1 MKSIGRQPPHTRS
14 AKIRELHEWRA
25 RLDLEAYER
34 VKRLLSLLA
43 DRARFLKFVE
53 SEIRRTMEAMK
64 LRPLLGGAFSPER
77 VP

>member
-1 MKSIGRQPPHTRS
+1 M
-14 AKIRELHEWRA
+14 
-25 RLDLEAYER
+25 DLEAYER

-43 DRARFLKFVE
+43 DRARFLTFVE